1 MFFLL
6 SKTLNYL
13 TMPLVVVCIFLLLA
27 ALLRPSPRKK
37 IFFRLA
43 LFLLLFWSNDFVAN
57 EAMRLWEIPATP
69 FRQVSK
75 TYEWA
80 IVLSGVAKAE
90 MEPNDRV
97 YFQRG
102 ADRVTHTVQLYKS
115 GLVKKI
121 LISGGSGR
129 LLDIGEREADDLARA
144 MVMMGVHQDDIMVE
158 ADSKNT
164 HESAVAATNLL
175 RAMSTPE
182 DCLLVTSAFHMR
194 RAAACFKREGWEVD
208 IFSTDFFTHQRT
220 FTLDVLLI
228 PKIEAL
234 ISWHHIIKETTGY
247 VAYRIAGYI

>member
-6 SKTLNYL
+6 SKILNYL
-13 TMPLVVVCIFLLLA
+13 TMPLVVVCLLL
-27 ALLRPSPRKK
+27 LLSAWLRESWWKK
-37 IFFRLA
+37 ICFRLG
-43 LFLLLFWSNDFVAN
+43 LTLLLFFTNDFLAN

-69 FRQVSK
+69 YHEVSK

-80 IVLSGVAKAE
+80 IVLSGVTKAE
-90 MEPNDRV
+90 MYPDDRV

-102 ADRVTHTVQLYKS
+102 ADRVTHTVQLYKK

-129 LLDIGEREADDLARA
+129 LLNIGEKEAHDLAQA
-144 MVMMGVHQDDIMVE
+144 MVMMGVSQGDIIME
-158 ADSKNT
+158 ADSRNT
-164 HESAVAATNLL
+164 HESAVAATNIL
-175 RAMSTPE
+175 SSITTPQ
-182 DCLLVTSAFHMR
+182 DCLLVTSAFHLR

-208 IFSTDFFTHQRT
+208 IFSTDFLTHQRT

-234 ISWHHIIKETTGY
+234 ISWHHLIKEITGY
-247 VAYRIAGYI
+247 MTYKVAGYI